1 MKKYFQDF
9 LLMIQLLTRL
19 PVKKELPCRED
30 NFKRGAYFFFII
42 GIVIGSLQYIFYRL
56 LNGHLPEYSI
66 SIILILIDVFI
77 TGGFHIDGF
86 GDTCDGFFAAKGRDK
101 VLDIMKDS
109 RIGTFA
115 AIGIIINL
123 LIKFEA
129 YKFIAINGEVSAALL
144 FIPMMS
150 RASIAFLC
158 FIGRPA
164 KEGGLGNLFI
174 NNVGISHLIVNII
187 GAAVIGFIAGLSIVT
202 LGIYLLAASVII
214 YLFNKLCEDK
224 IGGITGDSLG
234 AINELVTLAL
244 LLIST
249 I

>member
-1 MKKYFQDF
+1 MEKYFQDF
-9 LLMIQLLTRL
+9 LLMLQLLTRF
-19 PVKKELPCRED
+19 PVRKELPCGEED
-30 NFKRGAYFFFII
+30 FKRGAYFFFII
-42 GIVIGSLQYIFYRL
+42 GAIIGSLQYAFFRL
-56 LNGHLPEYSI
+56 LGGHLPGYSI
-66 SIILILIDVFI
+66 SIVLILIDVFI

-129 YKFIAINGEVSAALL
+129 YKFIAMNEELMGALL
-144 FIPMMS
+144 FVPVIS
-150 RASIAFLC
+150 RSAIAFLC

-174 NNVGISHLIVNII
+174 NNVGISQLIVNII
-187 GAAVIGFIAGLSIVT
+187 GAVAVGIVGGLRITT
-202 LGIYLLAASVII
+202 LGVYLITALVVI
-214 YLFNKLCEDK
+214 YLFNRLCKDK

-234 AINELVTLAL
+234 AINEIVTLAIL
-244 LLIST
+244 LLIS

>member
-1 MKKYFQDF
+1 MKKFFQDF
-9 LLMIQLLTRL
+9 LLMIQLLTRI
-19 PVKKELPCRED
+19 PVRKELPCREE

-42 GIVIGSLQYIFYRL
+42 GIIIGILQYAIYRL
-56 LNGHLPEYSI
+56 LRGNIPIYSI
-66 SIILILIDVFI
+66 SILLILIDVFI

-129 YKFIAINGEVSAALL
+129 YKYITVNEELTAALI
-144 FIPMMS
+144 FIPMIS
-150 RASIAFLC
+150 RASIVFLC
-158 FIGRPA
+158 LIGKPA

-174 NNVGISHLIVNII
+174 NNVGISQLIVNIA
-187 GAAVIGFIAGLSIVT
+187 GAMTIGFISGLSLVSIGVNIITTTVIVF
-202 LGIYLLAASVII
+202 
-214 YLFNKLCEDK
+214 LFNKLCEDK

-244 LLIST
+244 LLIIS

>member
-9 LLMIQLLTRL
+9 LLMVQLLTRI
-19 PVKKELPCRED
+19 PVRRELPCTDE
-30 NFKRGAYFFFII
+30 NFRRGAYFFFVI
-42 GIVIGSLQYIFYRL
+42 GIIIGSLQYAFYRL
-56 LNGHLPEYSI
+56 LNGRLPEYSI
-66 SIILILIDVFI
+66 AILLILIDVFI

-86 GDTCDGFFAAKGRDK
+86 GDSCDGFFAAKGRDK

-129 YKFIAINGEVSAALL
+129 YKFIAVNEEFSGALL
-144 FIPMMS
+144 FIPMIS
-150 RASIAFLC
+150 RGAMVFLC
-158 FIGRPA
+158 LIGRPA
-164 KEGGLGNLFI
+164 KEGGLGNFFI
-174 NNVGISHLIVNII
+174 NNVGTSQLLVNIL
-187 GAAVIGFIAGLSIVT
+187 GAVAMGFIAGLSLKT
-202 LGIYLLAASVII
+202 LGIYLIAVIVVI

-234 AINELVTLAL
+234 AINEIVTLLLL
-244 LLIST
+244 LLIS

>member
-1 MKKYFQDF
+1 MKKYYQDF
-9 LLMIQLLTRL
+9 LLMVQLLTRI
-19 PVKKELPCRED
+19 PVRKELPCRDE
-30 NFKRGAYFFFII
+30 NFRRGAYFFFVI
-42 GIVIGSLQYIFYRL
+42 GIIIGSLQYAFYRL
-56 LNGHLPEYSI
+56 LDGNIPDYSI
-66 SIILILIDVFI
+66 SILLILIDVFI

-86 GDTCDGFFAAKGRDK
+86 GDSCDGFFAAKGRDK

-129 YKFIAINGEVSAALL
+129 YKFIAVNGEFSGILF
-144 FIPMMS
+144 FIPMIS
-150 RASIAFLC
+150 RAAMVFLC
-158 FIGRPA
+158 LIGRPA

-174 NNVGISHLIVNII
+174 NNVGIGQLLVNIL
-187 GAAVIGFIAGLSIVT
+187 GTAAMGFIAGIGLET
-202 LGIYLLAASVII
+202 LMFYLIAVSVVAW
-214 YLFNKLCEDK
+214 LFNKLCEDK

-234 AINELVTLAL
+234 AINELVTLTL
-244 LLIST
+244 LLFIT